1 LPGDRLISVNGEP
14 MEGISKEHA
23 LRILAQLK
31 LKLDHIVYTYST
43 ISPQCTG
50 KMLKIMRLSMGER
63 KSCQQWQ

>member
-1 LPGDRLISVNGEP
+1 

-23 LRILAQLK
+23 LRIMAQLK
-31 LKLDHIVYTYST
+31 LKLDHIAHTHST

-50 KMLKIMRLSMGER
+50 KMLKTMRLSMGER